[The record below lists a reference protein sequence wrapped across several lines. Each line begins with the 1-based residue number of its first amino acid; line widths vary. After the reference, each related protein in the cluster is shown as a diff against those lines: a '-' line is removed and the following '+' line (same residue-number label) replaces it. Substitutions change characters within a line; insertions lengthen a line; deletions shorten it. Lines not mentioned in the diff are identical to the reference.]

1 MSKLNIWLVIVFFLT
16 ACGSLAPVKPDMGEE
31 PLTSAEEA
39 AIIANEEEA
48 WANRP
53 KFDITIGDYEK
64 AIAEFPIF
72 AELEVIPNSPVYLT
86 RNKLIELDYKT
97 EGDEQMDSLYRIVI
111 YINVHDKPLETTEE
125 QLSQVLEMVIVSLN
139 EEYDR
144 ELIFQRIKD
153 NPLEIRQSESK
164 LVETSYS
171 DKVNLEVGHSPDW
184 LNIWITPKE
193 TRTSP

>member
-1 MSKLNIWLVIVFFLT
+1 
-16 ACGSLAPVKPDMGEE
+16 
-31 PLTSAEEA
+31 
-39 AIIANEEEA
+39 
-48 WANRP
+48 
-53 KFDITIGDYEK
+53 
-64 AIAEFPIF
+64 
-72 AELEVIPNSPVYLT
+72 
-86 RNKLIELDYKT
+86 
-97 EGDEQMDSLYRIVI
+97 
-111 YINVHDKPLETTEE
+111 
-125 QLSQVLEMVIVSLN
+125 MVIVSLN

-193 TRTSP
+193 TTTSP